1 MLLVAEI
8 RSQVCWMRERR
19 ERYANHGSY
28 AVSVSSGPF
37 LWVGVRVMYPHSVM
51 WIHSSGVI
59 ALAGQ
64 R

>member
-1 MLLVAEI
+1 V
-8 RSQVCWMRERR
+8 VW
-19 ERYANHGSY
+19 
-28 AVSVSSGPF
+28 AVLMG
-37 LWVGVRVMYPHSVM
+37 LGVRVMYPHSVM